1 MTTSL
6 EMPLE
11 APAGAQDPIELSVVM
26 PCLNE
31 AATLATCVTKSRD
44 TLRAASIR
52 GEVIVA
58 DNGST
63 DGSQQIAT
71 DCGARVVNVKERGY
85 GNALKGGIA
94 AALGKYI
101 VMGDAD
107 ESYDFSHA
115 PRFLAELR
123 KGAELVM
130 GNRFR
135 GGIAKGAMPLLHR
148 YLGNPGLTKVG
159 RVFFKAPCGDIYCGL
174 RGFNKESYEKM
185 KLRTTGM
192 EFAVEMVVKASVM
205 GMRVA
210 EVPTTLS
217 PDGRGRPPHLHTWR
231 DGWRTLRFLLLYSP
245 RWLFLYPGAALM
257 LAGILVSA
265 GLIAG
270 PQRIGSVT
278 FDVDTLVYSAI
289 SILLGFQVITIA
301 VFAKVFAISEGL
313 LPPDRKL
320 EKFFSY
326 ANLENGL
333 VTGLL
338 VFFAGLGL
346 SIYAVASWHAHHFGP
361 LDVSQMLRL
370 TLPAAVAMTLGV
382 EIAVASFFL
391 SLLRLRKD

>member
-6 EMPLE
+6 EMPLDV
-11 APAGAQDPIELSVVM
+11 PAGTQDALELSIVM

-31 AATLATCVTKSRD
+31 AATLAACVTQARD
-44 TLRAASIR
+44 TLRAANIL

-63 DGSQQIAT
+63 DGSQQIAR
-71 DCGARVVNVKERGY
+71 DCGARVVNMQERGY

-107 ESYDFSHA
+107 RSYDFSHA

-123 KGAELVM
+123 KGADLVM

-135 GGIAKGAMPLLHR
+135 GGIAKGAMPFLHR

-159 RVFFKAPCGDIYCGL
+159 RVFFHAPCGDIYCGL
-174 RGFNKESYEKM
+174 RGFNKDSYEKM

-205 GMRVA
+205 GMLVA

-217 PDGRGRPPHLHTWR
+217 PDGRGRAPHLHTWR

-245 RWLFLYPGAALM
+245 RWLFLYPVAVLM

-270 PQRIGSVT
+270 PQRIGSPT
-278 FDVDTLVYSAI
+278 FDVDTLGS
-289 SILLGFQVITIA
+289 S
-301 VFAKVFAISEGL
+301 
-313 LPPDRKL
+313 
-320 EKFFSY
+320 
-326 ANLENGL
+326 
-333 VTGLL
+333 
-338 VFFAGLGL
+338 
-346 SIYAVASWHAHHFGP
+346 
-361 LDVSQMLRL
+361 
-370 TLPAAVAMTLGV
+370 
-382 EIAVASFFL
+382 
-391 SLLRLRKD
+391 